1 VNVDPARPAGKAG
14 ELKEGTG
21 SLDVGPPVMRR
32 SFRTHPIHQRPYPR
46 VATWAGMRRPVGT
59 VPNRG
64 VGPTVVQELVE
75 TGTGSVPRET
85 LGEIGTGSVEE
96 IGTGSEVP

>member
-1 VNVDPARPAGKAG
+1 MNVDPARPAGKAG

-21 SLDVGPPVMRR
+21 SLDVGAPVMRR
-32 SFRTHPIHQRPYPR
+32 SFRTHPIHQRSYPR
-46 VATWAGMRRPVGT
+46 VAPWAGMRRPVGA
-59 VPNRG
+59 VPN
-64 VGPTVVQELVE
+64 
-75 TGTGSVPRET
+75 TGTGSVSRET